1 MNTFD
6 FTTNYTTVEE
16 EIHNIQI
23 LSSGAEEEPS
33 YQTQTLSVPD
43 ENSVDYIVIKVQ
55 HEDFQVSTPTWEL
68 PVLEKPMLS
77 WVTDVTSS
85 QVTVV
90 NENKSMGI
98 VPFIKPYL
106 KQGKYTVVLFSDT
119 PLITKKTVQ
128 EMLEFTMR
136 RNLSV
141 CKGTRSYIFLTEYI
155 RQTDEIYS
163 PQVYYF
169 EEEDFM
175 IASNFKQLS
184 LITETLKN
192 RILHFHMHHGVYIQ
206 DPSTTYIGPN
216 VQIGKGSIVSGNV
229 TLQGTVEIG
238 QNTTIAQSYI
248 NDAKVG
254 SHNNI
259 TRAQLENCVVG
270 DANKLEGCIIG
281 QGTIMGDEITVKAQS
296 VIEHCQLQNKVQ
308 IGYACLLKNGY
319 FAECFIDNGVK
330 VVSLNKLNKVRVMPG
345 AKVLSG
351 ATLVAPVVVGEQ
363 AIVSPCACVTKNVSA
378 QNQQEN

>member
-6 FTTNYTTVEE
+6 FTKNYTTVEE

-128 EMLEFTMR
+128 EMLEFAMR
-136 RNLSV
+136 RNV
-141 CKGTRSYIFLTEYI
+141 RFI
-155 RQTDEIYS
+155 RIRVNKT
-163 PQVYYF
+163 
-169 EEEDFM
+169 
-175 IASNFKQLS
+175 
-184 LITETLKN
+184 
-192 RILHFHMHHGVYIQ
+192 
-206 DPSTTYIGPN
+206 
-216 VQIGKGSIVSGNV
+216 
-229 TLQGTVEIG
+229 
-238 QNTTIAQSYI
+238 NTFA
-248 NDAKVG
+248 
-254 SHNNI
+254 
-259 TRAQLENCVVG
+259 
-270 DANKLEGCIIG
+270 
-281 QGTIMGDEITVKAQS
+281 
-296 VIEHCQLQNKVQ
+296 VI
-308 IGYACLLKNGY
+308 
-319 FAECFIDNGVK
+319 
-330 VVSLNKLNKVRVMPG
+330 
-345 AKVLSG
+345 
-351 ATLVAPVVVGEQ
+351 
-363 AIVSPCACVTKNVSA
+363 
-378 QNQQEN
+378 